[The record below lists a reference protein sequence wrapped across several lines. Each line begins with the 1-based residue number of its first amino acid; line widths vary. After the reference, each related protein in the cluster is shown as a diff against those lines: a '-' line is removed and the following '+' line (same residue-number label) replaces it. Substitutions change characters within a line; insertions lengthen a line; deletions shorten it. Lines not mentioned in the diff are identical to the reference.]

1 MRNQCHFLMLKEKM
15 KSQSTDQL
23 DFTSSAKAAT
33 TRSTTSTKSII
44 DTIKEETK
52 GTGLTVDM

>member
-1 MRNQCHFLMLKEKM
+1 MLKEKM
-15 KSQSTDQL
+15 KSHSTDQL

-52 GTGLTVDM
+52 GTGHKVDM